1 MTFTRLTAVALV
13 LTVGWGLYWAG
24 AAYLSRTALTTWMEA
39 RRADGWQA
47 DWARISIAG
56 FPNRLD
62 RTIHRPALAD
72 PESGWAW
79 DADWLQLLGLV
90 YRGNHVIVVL
100 PPEQR
105 LATPNQ
111 RMTLTGDRMRA
122 SLVLEPGPADSA
134 PLKTLTAVL
143 RELALTSEQGWSL
156 AADETRLALRPTAGR
171 ALSYDL
177 GVEVVGL
184 RPPAPTLVAL
194 SRRGL
199 LPETVDRLRID
210 AAVTLSGPLNQ
221 TALETERP
229 AIRAI
234 ELREA
239 RAIWGGLDL
248 AIAGDLETDA
258 RGRAVGELVVKARNW
273 QDMLDIAR
281 SLNAVPQTML
291 DGAEQA
297 LTLLAGLA
305 GRRDTLDLPL
315 SFRDGRTFLGPLP
328 IATAPILRLP

>member
-1 MTFTRLTAVALV
+1 
-13 LTVGWGLYWAG
+13 
-24 AAYLSRTALTTWMEA
+24 
-39 RRADGWQA
+39 
-47 DWARISIAG
+47 
-56 FPNRLD
+56 
-62 RTIHRPALAD
+62 
-72 PESGWAW
+72 
-79 DADWLQLLGLV
+79 
-90 YRGNHVIVVL
+90 
-100 PPEQR
+100 
-105 LATPNQ
+105 
-111 RMTLTGDRMRA
+111 
-122 SLVLEPGPADSA
+122 
-134 PLKTLTAVL
+134 
-143 RELALTSEQGWSL
+143 LTSEQGWSL